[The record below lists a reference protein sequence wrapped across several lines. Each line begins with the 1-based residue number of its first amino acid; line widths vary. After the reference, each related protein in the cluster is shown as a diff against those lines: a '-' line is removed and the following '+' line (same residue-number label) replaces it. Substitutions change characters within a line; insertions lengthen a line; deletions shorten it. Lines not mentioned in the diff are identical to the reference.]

1 MVLYETRRYTGFHKG
16 KLKMLAKS
24 QVVCGVVGGNGKGY
38 SPGAGEGKGVPG
50 RIGGATKRSR
60 ALSGRDLN
68 VVNVRENRTDD
79 EQPGGCL

>member
-1 MVLYETRRYTGFHKG
+1 MVLYETRRYTGFRKG

-38 SPGAGEGKGVPG
+38 SPCAGEGKGVPG
-50 RIGGATKRSR
+50 RVGGATKRSR
-60 ALSGRDLN
+60 ALSGRDFD
-68 VVNVRENRTDD
+68 VVHDRENPTDD